1 MEEKYYNSY
10 DYNFNNYNLESL
22 RLLTE
27 NKILLLTA
35 FPKVIVNIYNHPSFK
50 NWLSDNKINISNEKK
65 IIDSLIQAVKL
76 RTENIQ
82 KELMQDQISLF
93 DKDLWLK
100 IVDQFLSEQQDNIK
114 QNYRNYN
121 LVIKRKKSLK
131 KNNHKEIQISI

>member
-22 RLLTE
+22 RILTE
-27 NKILLLTA
+27 NNILLLTA

-50 NWLSDNKINISNEKK
+50 SWLSDNKININNEKK

-82 KELMQDQISLF
+82 KELILDQISLF

-114 QNYRNYN
+114 QSYHNYN
-121 LVIKRKKSLK
+121 LIIKRKKSLK

>member
-50 NWLSDNKINISNEKK
+50 NWLSDNKIDISNEKK